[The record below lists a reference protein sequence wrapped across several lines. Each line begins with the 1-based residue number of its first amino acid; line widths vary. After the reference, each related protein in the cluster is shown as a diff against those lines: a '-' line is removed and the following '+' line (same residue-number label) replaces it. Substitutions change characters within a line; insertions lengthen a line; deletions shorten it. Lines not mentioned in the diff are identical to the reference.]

1 MKEVHIGGQ
10 AVLEGVMMKGPDSY
24 ALSVRKPDNEIA
36 VTVTEYKSF
45 GSKSVLFRIPIIR
58 GVVNFIESLYIGM
71 GTLMKSAEYD
81 DTDVIEEEKWAKE
94 KLKEAEGLRKAGK
107 TQKAEKI
114 EKKVEKRKA
123 DLEKD
128 KANEGTSS
136 ELILTLIIS
145 LGFAIAVFMLLPTF
159 VAGLLYKVTDSSIL
173 VNLCEGVLRLAIFI
187 TYVWAISKMKEI
199 KRTYMYH
206 GAEHKTIN
214 CLEAG
219 DELTPENVLKHTRF
233 HRRCGTS
240 FLFIVMFISIILFMF
255 IRTKLLWLRILSR
268 LLLIPVIAGLSY
280 EVIRYA
286 GSHENAFARA
296 LSQPGFWVQRLT
308 TKEPDKD
315 MCEVAIKS
323 VEAVID
329 WREYISCVNN
339 NSFEK

>member
-94 KLKEAEGLRKAGK
+94 KLKEAEELRKAGK

-233 HRRCGTS
+233 QRRCGTS

>member
-81 DTDVIEEEKWAKE
+81 DTDAIEEEKWAKE
-94 KLKEAEGLRKAGK
+94 KLEEAEELRKAGK